1 VSKAQIKN
9 DSASYEDYKNVFLD
23 YIKSN
28 IVKSY
33 LRLKIS
39 SVNFK
44 DVEEPGDNKKK
55 DMIKEISKKITHK
68 RNVAFMYAYVL
79 ALYYNNMNLIPKTV
93 NEGLE
98 FEYAL
103 TKEAFNRISGLGN
116 KYISKDP
123 EDEAKDVWKI
133 FKNSADYE
141 ELAKILNEDFEIF
154 RRLITHISSHVQKLF
169 KNGSI
174 KPEKVDMIKNIGK
187 REVFEKNMKMNQA
200 ELKKKSGTGVCGL
213 IAEYI
218 DTCLDP
224 SSIENKPDLEFGPY
238 YEKHER

>member
-39 SVNFK
+39 NVNFK
-44 DVEEPGDNKKK
+44 DTDEPGDNKKK
-55 DMIKEISKKITHK
+55 EIIKDMSKKLTHK
-68 RNVAFMYAYVL
+68 RNVAFLYAYVL
-79 ALYYNNMNLIPKTV
+79 ALYYNNTNLIPKTV
-93 NEGLE
+93 NDGLE

-103 TKEAFNRISGLGN
+103 TKEAFDRISGLGN

-133 FKNSADYE
+133 FK
-141 ELAKILNEDFEIF
+141 
-154 RRLITHISSHVQKLF
+154 
-169 KNGSI
+169 GS
-174 KPEKVDMIKNIGK
+174 
-187 REVFEKNMKMNQA
+187 
-200 ELKKKSGTGVCGL
+200 
-213 IAEYI
+213 AEY
-218 DTCLDP
+218 
-224 SSIENKPDLEFGPY
+224 E
-238 YEKHER
+238 